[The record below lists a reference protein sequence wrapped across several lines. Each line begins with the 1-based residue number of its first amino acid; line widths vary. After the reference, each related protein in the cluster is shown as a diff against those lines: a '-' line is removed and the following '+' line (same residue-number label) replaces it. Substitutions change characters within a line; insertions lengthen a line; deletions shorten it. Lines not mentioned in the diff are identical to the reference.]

1 MRTFYLFDVK
11 ENILKN
17 YRNNYEELYSL
28 LESIHYLKTE
38 DIILGFNIYQKL
50 VNPMRKEEYNDYIK
64 KNNLGKENYICYNYT
79 HTINDFYFNE
89 STKMIINNSHIK
101 IKTNK
106 NVPSF
111 FYNIR
116 NFKNIF
122 VCDFNNHDYFL
133 LEEAI
138 YSSCITS

>member
-1 MRTFYLFDVK
+1 MRTFYLFDIK
-11 ENILKN
+11 ENVLKN
-17 YRNNYEELYSL
+17 YRNNYEELYGL

-50 VNPMRKEEYNDYIK
+50 VNPMKKEEYNDYIK

-116 NFKNIF
+116 NFTNIF
-122 VCDFNNHDYFL
+122 VCDFNNHDSFL
-133 LEEAI
+133 LEDTI
-138 YSSCITS
+138 YSSCISA

>member
-11 ENILKN
+11 ENVLKN
-17 YRNNYEELYSL
+17 YRNNYEELYGL

-50 VNPMRKEEYNDYIK
+50 VNPMKKEEYNDYIK

-133 LEEAI
+133 LEDTI
-138 YSSCITS
+138 YSSCISA

>member
-1 MRTFYLFDVK
+1 MVKKLESYLDY
-11 ENILKN
+11 ILKVN
-17 YRNNYEELYSL
+17 KIDDLELKDEITSNL
-28 LESIHYLKTE
+28 IDK
-38 DIILGFNIYQKL
+38 
-50 VNPMRKEEYNDYIK
+50 YNDYIK

-133 LEEAI
+133 LEDTI